1 MEVVNLKKE
10 ITATLYVEIDGV
22 CHRWDELSEEK
33 QKEISIELNRRAMES
48 IGYRVKDKT
57 A

>member
-1 MEVVNLKKE
+1 MAKRKE
-10 ITATLYVEIDGV
+10 ITATIYVEINGEN
-22 CHRWDELSEEK
+22 HRWDDLTEQK

-48 IGYRVKDKT
+48 IGYRIKEKT